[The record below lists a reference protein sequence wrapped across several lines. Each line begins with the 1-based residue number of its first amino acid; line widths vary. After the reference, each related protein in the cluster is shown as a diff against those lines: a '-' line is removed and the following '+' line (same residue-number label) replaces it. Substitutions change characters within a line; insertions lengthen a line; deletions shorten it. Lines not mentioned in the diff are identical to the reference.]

1 MGRDLTNLY
10 IDETFQ
16 YLLQKSGSEV
26 QNGLGV
32 RQDFLDVSA
41 SYAISS
47 SQADIATNAF
57 SASIANTANTALL
70 ATTASY
76 AVTAS
81 YALNVPSFDSSSLLV
96 TASFDNGTRDLTFTK
111 GDASTFAVNIPD
123 ASGSTLPPG
132 GVNDMFLTTDGA
144 GNVSWDWVKT
154 LHQNIHNHEATAI
167 LRGTPLFVSGATGDN
182 ANVYIAD
189 AANPARRPAT
199 LIAYDATLAP
209 NETGTAIISGEIQ
222 GVDTNLYP
230 AGTVVYL
237 AAGGGWTATRP
248 TGSATSVQSLGVI
261 TRSANNGRGIV
272 FNQIGNNLP
281 NLQQGRV
288 WVGGNGDLPTP
299 VETGSLS
306 VFYAVSASYAT
317 SASYEIVKEV
327 SSSYA
332 DYAKEAGYAT
342 SSLSSSYAVTASHA
356 LNAGTWDGQFS
367 GSAAITG
374 SLTVIGDSTV
384 QLTQQDLSS
393 TFEVKKGLS
402 SYTLGINQFPG
413 FTGSILSANNVQEF
427 KVTGDTSL
435 ALDNTGYG
443 GSNQVAL
450 RSSGDI
456 SLVSANGVSSDN
468 NVTITG
474 QTQNALRIGTTG
486 SADYVTIAGPTSI
499 PYTFDGNYIQNVNK
513 LRDSSN
519 FNFINHLAGGNT
531 DIAASGSATSKISN
545 YVNGNEVFKVFNQPG
560 GTRGVEVTGNVL
572 SMNMIDTGSYGLF
585 VNYYGGPTS
594 AAQMLM
600 GVSGFDAGG
609 QWQTTT
615 NFNFSGADSSF
626 IGAEGNLFIKNIYND
641 SGSVYIWS
649 ENQLTLRGDTA
660 VSIQGDAD
668 IIPVDIYGKT
678 FATSIASNINGF
690 STIINQDSN
699 VRQNVRAFVET
710 PMQVNTGVTITI
722 ESGATLKVINEL

>member
-10 IDETFQ
+10 IDETYD
-16 YLLQKSGSEV
+16 YLLQVSGSEV

-41 SYAISS
+41 SYAI
-47 SQADIATNAF
+47 
-57 SASIANTANTALL
+57 
-70 ATTASY
+70 TASF
-76 AVTAS
+76 
-81 YALNVPSFDSSSLLV
+81 ALNAGGAHTGSLLV

-123 ASGSTLPPG
+123 VSGSNLPPG
-132 GVNDMFLTTDGA
+132 GLNDMFLTTDGA
-144 GNVSWDWVKT
+144 GSASWDWVKT
-154 LHQNIHNHEATAI
+154 LHQNIRNNEATAI

-182 ANVYIAD
+182 ANVYLAD

-199 LIAYDATLAP
+199 LIAFDATLAP
-209 NETGTAIISGEIQ
+209 SATGTAIISGEIQ
-222 GVDTNLYP
+222 GVDTSLYP

-237 AAGGGWTATRP
+237 AAGGGWTPTRP

-261 TRSANNGRGIV
+261 TRSSNNGRGIV

-288 WVGGNGDLPTP
+288 WVGGTGDAPTP

-342 SSLSSSYAVTASHA
+342 SSLSASYAVTASHA
-356 LNAGTWDGQFS
+356 LNAGTWDGQYT
-367 GSAAITG
+367 GSAIISG

-384 QLTQQDLSS
+384 QLTQQDFNSV
-393 TFEVKKGLS
+393 FEVKKGLS
-402 SYTLGINQFPG
+402 SYTFGINQFPG

-435 ALDNTGYG
+435 ALDNTGYV

-486 SADYVTIAGPTSI
+486 SADYVTISGPI
-499 PYTFDGNYIQNVNK
+499 NPPYTFDGNYIQNVNQF
-513 LRDSSN
+513 RDSN
-519 FNFINHLAGGNT
+519 NYNFINHSVGGNT
-531 DIAASGSATSKISN
+531 TIAASGSATTKVITN
-545 YVNGNEVFKVFNQPG
+545 VNGSPVLNVVNYPG
-560 GTRGVEVTGNVL
+560 GNKGVELNGNIFYINL
-572 SMNMIDTGSYGLF
+572 EDSGSYGLF
-585 VNYYGGPTS
+585 IDYNDSPDSRAQVLFSVGGYRNG
-594 AAQMLM
+594 L
-600 GVSGFDAGG
+600 GD
-609 QWQTTT
+609 WQTTS
-615 NFNFSGADSSF
+615 NFVFGQSDQTFLSS
-626 IGAEGNLFIKNIYND
+626 EGDFFIKNLTNDTGSIY
-641 SGSVYIWS
+641 VWS
-649 ENQLTLRGDTA
+649 ENVLTLRGDT
-660 VSIQGDAD
+660 G
-668 IIPVDIYGKT
+668 VDIRGSNPNSGQDPITITGKT
-678 FATSIASNINGF
+678 FATTFNTNINGF
-690 STIINQDSN
+690 TNAVTQDST
-699 VRQNVRAFVET
+699 VSSYVRAFVET
-710 PMQVNTGVTITI
+710 PLIINPGYTVTVET
-722 ESGATLKVINEL
+722 GATLKVINEL